1 MTMKILVCIKSVPA
15 VAGRITLTADGRA
28 IDTRHLGFAIGP
40 HEECAVEQAV
50 RLVEQHGG
58 EAVVLTLGPA
68 EALDQLRDAMA
79 LGIARAIHLVTD
91 GGEWDSESTVG
102 AIVEAVRAD
111 EAETGPFDVILLGND
126 AGDSGGYQV
135 AVRLGRLLGRP
146 TVTGIKGLA
155 AADGMVRCEQEVA
168 GGRDVYELRLPAIV
182 AVLEGLN
189 IPRFPSVPGR
199 LRAKHKPVTVSTPVR
214 PPQRMEMVRLVVPP
228 GGAKQAVVLGH
239 GPDAAPAV
247 VEMLTSL
254 GVL

>member
-1 MTMKILVCIKSVPA
+1 
-15 VAGRITLTADGRA
+15 
-28 IDTRHLGFAIGP
+28 
-40 HEECAVEQAV
+40 V
-50 RLVEQHGG
+50 RLVEEHGG

-79 LGIARAIHLVTD
+79 LGVARAVHLVTD

-102 AIVEAVRAD
+102 AIVEAVRSD

-199 LRAKHKPVTVSTPVR
+199 LRAKHKPVAVSTPVR
-214 PPQRMEMVRLVVPP
+214 PPQRMEMVRLVVPQ
-228 GGAKQAVVLGH
+228 GASKQAVVLGH

-254 GVL
+254 GVI

>member
-28 IDTRHLGFAIGP
+28 IDTKHLGFAIGP

-50 RLVEQHGG
+50 RLVEEHGG

-79 LGIARAIHLVTD
+79 LGVARAIHLVTD

-102 AIVEAVRAD
+102 AIVEAVRSD

-155 AADGMVRCEQEVA
+155 AADGTVRCEQEVA

-199 LRAKHKPVTVSTPVR
+199 LRAKHKPVAVSTPVR
-214 PPQRMEMVRLVVPP
+214 PPQRMEMVRLVVPQ
-228 GGAKQAVVLGH
+228 GASKQAVVLGH

-254 GVL
+254 GVI